1 MDKIKAV
8 FNELIT
14 KISIK
19 SKEFY
24 NFVLLKYRE
33 KPYVVLWIWSAI
45 FIGLIWLIVIL
56 ITVPSSNNNETV
68 EEPVEVVEV
77 IPENPPLTDEEKI
90 ELCSKEANKMER
102 SAYDYEWDVW
112 TTTQFSK
119 DEESHQ
125 LKWVT
130 YLLNEDSLLAQCT
143 IESGRYRDPEVR
155 VSFLPSEYYSYD
167 KFIVYQKHCEGLWW
181 QLKSRWWYGHWM
193 IWTCWFDDWTTC
205 DLREFYRWN
214 CSKGK

>member
-56 ITVPSSNNNETV
+56 ITVSSSNNEPV
-68 EEPVEVVEV
+68 EEPVEVAEV

-90 ELCSKEANKMER
+90 ELCSK
-102 SAYDYEWDVW
+102 
-112 TTTQFSK
+112 
-119 DEESHQ
+119 
-125 LKWVT
+125 
-130 YLLNEDSLLAQCT
+130 
-143 IESGRYRDPEVR
+143 
-155 VSFLPSEYYSYD
+155 
-167 KFIVYQKHCEGLWW
+167 KFQ
-181 QLKSRWWYGHWM
+181 
-193 IWTCWFDDWTTC
+193 
-205 DLREFYRWN
+205 
-214 CSKGK
+214 